1 MRERQERLKAIKR
14 IIKETRIESQERLLR
29 HLETAGF
36 HVTQAT
42 LSRDLK
48 TLKVGKQVI
57 GNEGY
62 FYSMPSEE
70 MRRERERN
78 YVQDLERGFVSIE
91 FSLPIAVVRTL
102 SGHANSVAL
111 AIDNLGIG
119 GVLGTVA
126 GDDTVF
132 VALSDTTTRE
142 LTLESLRTRCPD
154 IDT

>member
-14 IIKETRIESQERLLR
+14 IIKETRIDSQERLLR
-29 HLETAGF
+29 HLEADGF

-62 FYSMPSEE
+62 FYSIPSEE

-78 YVQDLERGFVSIE
+78 YVQDLVRGFISIE
-91 FSLPIAVVRTL
+91 FSAQIAIVRTL

-111 AIDNLGIG
+111 AIDNLEIR
-119 GVLGTVA
+119 GVLGTLA
-126 GDDTVF
+126 GDETVF
-132 VALSDTTTRE
+132 VALSDATARE
-142 LTLESLRTRCPD
+142 HFLESLRDRCPE
-154 IDT
+154 IDA